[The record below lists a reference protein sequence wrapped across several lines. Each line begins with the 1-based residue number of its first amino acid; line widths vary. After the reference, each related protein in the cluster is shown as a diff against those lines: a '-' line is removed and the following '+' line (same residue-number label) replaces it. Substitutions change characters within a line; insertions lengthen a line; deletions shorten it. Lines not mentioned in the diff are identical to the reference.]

1 MAELTGSTGTG
12 SGTTAGEGASVPIVS
27 LRWMSLLALVQLGVI
42 MASNAS
48 TQILL
53 PAHVERIDAAHK
65 EASLAVVFAVGS
77 IVTALANPLAGALSD
92 RTRTRF
98 GRRRPWVVAGALAGA
113 VALAFLGT
121 QHSIAGL
128 VLGWSLA
135 QLAFALVLATAVAA
149 VPDQVPVGQ
158 RGRASALAGVAVLV
172 GPLIGGA
179 VVTFAVTGVSA
190 GYLAMGVL
198 LLVAAL
204 PFPLRY
210 REPELP
216 PPGPRRPIRSAF
228 KVSPRKHPDFAW
240 AWLSRFL
247 VNLALSMGIGYLLYY
262 LRDSLQYERLF
273 PGATNEQGVLI
284 IVTVFSL
291 SSVLPGLA
299 AGWWSDRSG
308 RIRVVVFTGGVVMAL
323 AALILALGDSWT
335 TTLVAAGLLG
345 AGTGVFVS
353 VDQAMVTRLLP
364 AEADRGKDLGL
375 VSLAAS
381 LGFVLGPVVAA
392 PLVTSSGG
400 YPLMYGVAALSAL
413 SGAALVWKIKG
424 VR

>member
-1 MAELTGSTGTG
+1 MTEPTRP
-12 SGTTAGEGASVPIVS
+12 TALDGDRPPAVS

-53 PAHVERIDAAHK
+53 PSHVERIDAAHK
-65 EASLAVVFAVGS
+65 ESSLALVLAVGA
-77 IVTALANPLAGALSD
+77 IVTAVAGPLAGALSD

-98 GRRRPWVVAGALAGA
+98 GRRRPWVVGGSLLGAA
-113 VALAFLGT
+113 ALGFLGG

-128 VLGWSLA
+128 IAGWSLA
-135 QLAFALVLATAVAA
+135 QLAFTLVQGTAVAA
-149 VPDQVPVGQ
+149 VPDQVPVDQ

-179 VVTFAVTGVSA
+179 VVTFAVTDLPA
-190 GYLAMGVL
+190 GYAAMGGL
-198 LLVAAL
+198 LLLAAL

-210 REPELP
+210 REPALP
-216 PPGPRRPIRSAF
+216 PPGPRRPLWSGLW
-228 KVSPRKHPDFAW
+228 VSPTRHPDFGW

-262 LRDSLQYERLF
+262 LRDELRYESLF
-273 PGATNEQGVLI
+273 PGATNQQGVLTM
-284 IVTVFSL
+284 VTVFSL

-299 AGWWSDRSG
+299 AGWYADRSG
-308 RIRVVVFTGGVVMAL
+308 RTRVVVFVGGAVMAL
-323 AALILALGDSWT
+323 AALTLAVGNGWST
-335 TTLVAAGLLG
+335 ALVAAALLG

-364 AEADRGKDLGL
+364 ADADRGKDLG
-375 VSLAAS
+375 VVNLATA

-392 PLVTSSGG
+392 PLVTSPGG
-400 YPLMYGVAALSAL
+400 YPLMFGVAALCAL
-413 SGAALVWKIKG
+413 AGAALVWRIKG

>member
-1 MAELTGSTGTG
+1 MSEQTAPTGRTHGPG
-12 SGTTAGEGASVPIVS
+12 DRPPDVS
-27 LRWMSLLALVQLGVI
+27 FRWMSLLALVQLGVI

-53 PAHVERIDAAHK
+53 PSHVERIDAAHK
-65 EASLAVVFAVGS
+65 ESSLALVFAVGA
-77 IVTALANPLAGALSD
+77 IVTAIANPLAGALSD

-98 GRRRPWVVAGALAGA
+98 GRRRPWVVGGSLLGAASLG
-113 VALAFLGT
+113 FLGG
-121 QHSIAGL
+121 QESIAGL

-135 QLAFALVLATAVAA
+135 QLAFTLVQATAVAA

-158 RGRASALAGVAVLV
+158 RGRASALAGVAVLI

-179 VVTFAVTGVSA
+179 VVTFAVQDLFA
-190 GYLAMGVL
+190 GYLAMGAL

-210 REPELP
+210 REPALP
-216 PPGPRRPIRSAF
+216 PPGPRPSIWSGLW
-228 KVSPRKHPDFAW
+228 VSPRRHPDFAW

-262 LRDSLQYERLF
+262 LRDSVQYERLF
-273 PGATNEQGVLI
+273 PGSTNQQGVLI
-284 IVTVFSL
+284 MVTVFSL

-308 RIRVVVFTGGVVMAL
+308 RTRVVVFLGGTVMAL
-323 AALILALGDSWT
+323 AALTLAVGDSWT
-335 TTLVAAGLLG
+335 TALVAAGLLG

-364 AEADRGKDLGL
+364 AGADRGKDLG
-375 VSLAAS
+375 VISLATA

-392 PLVTSSGG
+392 PLVTSPGG
-400 YPLMYGVAALSAL
+400 YPLMFGVAALAAL
-413 SGAALVWKIKG
+413 TGAALVWRIRG